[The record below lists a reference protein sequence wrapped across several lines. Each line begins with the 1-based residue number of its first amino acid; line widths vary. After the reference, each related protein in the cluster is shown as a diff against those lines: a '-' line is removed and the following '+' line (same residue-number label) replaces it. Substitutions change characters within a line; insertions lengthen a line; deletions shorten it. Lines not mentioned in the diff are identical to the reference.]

1 MENKII
7 LELISKN
14 LEEIKFLFETML
26 RQEKPDPLL
35 IEITTLKAKTLY
47 QELRLLLPEGS
58 TVETSEL
65 DIEKEEETE
74 VEQIEEIAPT
84 HEEQATEISY
94 QETTI
99 IEEVVTIEE
108 KVVQKETILLHIPE
122 EEILDSAQEPPI
134 SEEKEPEEEEKI
146 IEEIIEESA
155 TEIEMAEVSSENEP
169 IEEQISTEEKG
180 EEEEN
185 SETTSEELKDE
196 VDANEEQVEL
206 IEIISETIIETT
218 TITETVKE
226 STEKKVFG
234 EQFIK
239 EPSLNDKLASAHS
252 HESRIKAMPI
262 ASIKGAIGLNDRFLF
277 TRELFG
283 NDSSRYEST
292 IDHLDQLANLLEA
305 IEYLEKN
312 FQWTRNDASL
322 KFMDLVKRRF
332 EK

>member
-1 MENKII
+1 MENKIV

-26 RQEKPDPLL
+26 KQEKPDTLL

-47 QELRLLLPEGS
+47 QELRLLLPKGS

-65 DIEKEEETE
+65 DIEKEEEIE
-74 VEQIEEIAPT
+74 SAQIEDIVPEL
-84 HEEQATEISY
+84 EELQEEVSY
-94 QETTI
+94 QETTF

-108 KVVQKETILLHIPE
+108 RVVQKETIIQQLPD
-122 EEILDSAQEPPI
+122 EEISVPVQEPPI
-134 SEEKEPEEEEKI
+134 SEETETEEAEKI
-146 IEEIIEESA
+146 IEEI
-155 TEIEMAEVSSENEP
+155 
-169 IEEQISTEEKG
+169 TEEPV
-180 EEEEN
+180 E
-185 SETTSEELKDE
+185 SKDE
-196 VDANEEQVEL
+196 VEANEEQVEL

-239 EPSLNDKLASAHS
+239 EPSLNDKLASGHS
-252 HESRIKAMPI
+252 HESRIKALPI
-262 ASIKGAIGLNDRFLF
+262 SSIKGAIGLNDRFLF

-312 FQWTRNDASL
+312 FQWTKNDASL